1 MRSVLLDYGVLAQ
14 CPVVWMGLGGNSWAF
29 MNVYEHTR
37 EGRVKTMKCSSLIA
51 AATQSTR
58 SVTESLRGYSWQPS
72 GVRRRA
78 VLVILGLAALAVA
91 CTGQRATDEPVI
103 PTRTSI
109 AEAAETTV
117 ALTVYNEGTAL
128 VRDRRAFDFSRGFN
142 EIAFTDVAASI
153 DPTSVLF
160 KSLTDPTGTSILE
173 QNYQYDLVDSN
184 ALFKKYLDQLI
195 RVVTEDGTL
204 YEGRL
209 LSSQGGIILQDEGGQ
224 VSVISGSVQE
234 VSFPELPEGLITRP
248 TLVWQLMADQAGSQE
263 VEITYLTGG
272 ISWQADYVVL
282 LGSDEQTI
290 DLDGWVTLR
299 NTSGTTYQDA
309 RLKLIAGDLQ
319 RQPQPGF
326 AGQDLRFAAE
336 ADLAAAPVEQREFF
350 EYKLYEVPRPVT
362 VKNNENKQ
370 IEFVSVNE
378 VPAEKFFVYD
388 ALQCRNN
395 YWYCSFYG
403 YPQTDPSYGIASN
416 PKVMVLLEFD
426 TEQAKADLPKG
437 RVRVYQEDI
446 DGAALL
452 IGEDTIDHTPEG
464 ETVRLYVGDAFDIV
478 GERIQTDFRR
488 PSDKTLEE
496 SFEITLRNHKDEA
509 VEVRVVEHLF
519 RWSEWRVLRSSYDFE
534 KLDSS
539 TIEFRVRI
547 PADGEITLDYDVRY
561 NWP

>member
-1 MRSVLLDYGVLAQ
+1 
-14 CPVVWMGLGGNSWAF
+14 
-29 MNVYEHTR
+29 
-37 EGRVKTMKCSSLIA
+37 MKYSSLIFG
-51 AATQSTR
+51 STR
-58 SVTESLRGYSWQPS
+58 WFRSRGELLRGSSS
-72 GVRRRA
+72 GSGGARRRA
-78 VLVILGLAALAVA
+78 ALATLGLAALAIA
-91 CTGQRATDEPVI
+91 CSGQQATDEPLSPTHAI
-103 PTRTSI
+103 P

-128 VRDRRAFDFSRGFN
+128 VRDRRVFDFARGFN

-173 QNYQYDLVDSN
+173 QNYQYDLVDSS
-184 ALFKKYLDQLI
+184 ALFKKYLDQVI

-204 YEGRL
+204 YEGQL
-209 LSSQGGIILQDEGGQ
+209 LSSQGGIILQDEDGQ
-224 VSVISGSVQE
+224 VSIISGSVKE

-248 TLVWQLMADQAGSQE
+248 TLVWQLMADEAGTQD

-272 ISWQADYVVL
+272 ISWQSDYVVL
-282 LGSDEQTI
+282 LGTDERSI
-290 DLDGWVTLR
+290 DLDGWITMR
-299 NTSGTTYQDA
+299 NTSGTTYEDA
-309 RLKLIAGDLQ
+309 HLKLIAGDLQ
-319 RQPQPGF
+319 RLPQDGF
-326 AGQDLRFAAE
+326 AGQDLLFAAE
-336 ADLAAAPVEQREFF
+336 AERAAAPVEQREFF
-350 EYKLYEVPRPVT
+350 EYHLYEVPRPVT

-370 IEFVSVNE
+370 IEFVSVNQ

-452 IGEDTIDHTPEG
+452 IGEDRIDHTPEG
-464 ETVRLYVGDAFDIV
+464 ESVRLYIGDAFDIV

-519 RWSEWRVLRSSYDFE
+519 RWSEWRILQSSHDFE
-534 KLDSS
+534 KLDST
-539 TIEFRVRI
+539 TIEFRVKI
-547 PADGEITLDYDVRY
+547 PANGEITLDYDVRY
-561 NWP
+561 FWP